1 MEVHHHAHTARKKWT
16 HYFWEFLMLF
26 LAVFC
31 GFLAEY
37 QLEHKIE
44 KERGKQYLHSL
55 YNDLQT
61 DIEECNI
68 SISGLTEQTS
78 VLSNMND
85 CFNTLLN
92 DKKATNCLSDII
104 INSKGFKDFIYTD
117 RTIQQLKNA
126 GGLRLIQN
134 KELADSII
142 AYDAIVREMH
152 IHQLVMENLQ
162 QISKDAH
169 NNMIDFEHLSL
180 LLVDKK
186 TANLYLLSENTI
198 DLNKYFNA
206 INQFRLSLIS
216 QLNWMKKI
224 KTKAEGLLA
233 LLSKNGCK

>member
-1 MEVHHHAHTARKKWT
+1 MEVHAHSHTARKKWT
-16 HYFWEFLMLF
+16 HYLWEFLMLF

-55 YNDLQT
+55 YIDLQT
-61 DIEECNI
+61 DIEQCNI
-68 SISGLTEQTS
+68 SISELTKQTT
-78 VLSNMND
+78 VLSYMND
-85 CFNTLLN
+85 CFNSLLK
-92 DKKATNCLSDII
+92 DKKATNCLRDII

-142 AYDAIVREMH
+142 AYDAMVREMH
-152 IHQLVMENLQ
+152 IHQMVLENLQ
-162 QISKDAH
+162 QISRDAH

-180 LLVDKK
+180 LFSDKK
-186 TANLYLLSENTI
+186 TTNLVLLSENTI

-206 INQFRLSLIS
+206 INQFRLSLIA
-216 QLNWMKKI
+216 QLNWMENI
-224 KTKAEGLLA
+224 KTKAERLLE
-233 LLSKNGCK
+233 LLKKNGIQ